1 MTPQSPNQENE
12 LNKVKKEANS
22 YIRYSGIGFQMIAII
37 GICTFIG
44 YEIDKYRG
52 SQELIFSALLGL
64 LGVCA
69 SLYIVI
75 ASLKDNQS

>member
-1 MTPQSPNQENE
+1 MQPSSTKPEEDFTKEKKS
-12 LNKVKKEANS
+12 LNN

-44 YEIDKYRG
+44 YEIDDYRH
-52 SQELIFSALLGL
+52 STQLVFSALFGF

-75 ASLKDNQS
+75 KSLKT